1 MKSNY
6 IKDAIQLLADFT
18 YLDCCLFN
26 KNSENGWIY
35 DLIYYDI
42 IYIYINNKSEF
53 LFNLTFNVFKFE
65 QI

>member
-6 IKDAIQLLADFT
+6 IKDAIQLLTDFT
-18 YLDCCLFN
+18 YFDCCLFN

-42 IYIYINNKSEF
+42 IYLYK
-53 LFNLTFNVFKFE
+53 
-65 QI
+65 